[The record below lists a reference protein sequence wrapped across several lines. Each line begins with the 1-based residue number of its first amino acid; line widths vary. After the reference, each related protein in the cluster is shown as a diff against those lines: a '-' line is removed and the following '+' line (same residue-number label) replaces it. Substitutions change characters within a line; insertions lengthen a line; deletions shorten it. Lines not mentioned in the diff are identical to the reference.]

1 VLLRSA
7 ALILSSMSSENASRS
22 ALRIGRLFSAFSRL
36 FRPGPVRGGRH
47 RDVQGSAAR
56 AGVLGAGDGLI
67 TNISLVLGVAGAST
81 SATAVRIAGIAGL
94 LAGAFSMAAGEL
106 VSVRAHDDLVRH
118 EIDVERGELSE
129 DPAGEQRELA
139 GMYRARGVPA
149 EDAETVARILMANPD
164 VALDTHARLE
174 LGVDHDD
181 PGSSWQAAVV
191 SFSSFSVGAILPL
204 IPWFFSSGTAAVLAS
219 VLIGAS
225 AAVALGAAIGS
236 FSEQGV
242 WRTAGRQ
249 LLAAVVAASVT
260 YGVGRLL
267 R

>member
-1 VLLRSA
+1 MPSKSPPRP
-7 ALILSSMSSENASRS
+7 ALSQ
-22 ALRIGRLFSAFSRL
+22 GRLLSVFGRL
-36 FRPGPVRGGRH
+36 FRPRPVRGGRH

-67 TNISLVLGVAGAST
+67 TNISLILGVAGAST
-81 SATAVRIAGIAGL
+81 SATAVRVAGIAGL

-118 EIDVERGELSE
+118 EIDVERGELSD
-129 DPAGEQRELA
+129 DPVGEQRELA
-139 GMYRARGVPA
+139 GMYRARGVPPK
-149 EDAETVARILMANPD
+149 DAETVARILMANPD

-174 LGVDHDD
+174 LGVDPDD

-191 SFSSFSVGAILPL
+191 SFSSFSVGAVLPL
-204 IPWFFSSGTAAVLAS
+204 LPWFFTSGTAAVLAS
-219 VLIGAS
+219 VVIGAL
-225 AAVALGAAIGS
+225 AAIALGAAIGS
-236 FSEQGV
+236 FSGQGV